1 MAHEYA
7 SHRNSETKRV
17 GHLLKSGGVA
27 HSDAAADKKLITKML
42 KEHEKSEGEKHGGV
56 VTKGRLDRSY
66 AKGGRTKGHKKPHVQ
81 VNIISKSDPNNMPPP
96 VVGLA
101 GGPPAAAP
109 GGPLP
114 VGAKGVAPGLAP
126 PPVAAG
132 PVAAAPPPPPMKRGG
147 RAKRPMGGRIP
158 IIRTMRA
165 PMSPMHPMRG
175 LPMVGKKGFKSGGSI
190 PGEPTKANLAKWSAR
205 AEKNSPVAKRAA
217 GGRLTGGAETGVG
230 RLEKAARYRRG
241 R

>member
-1 MAHEYA
+1 MAHEFA
-7 SHRNSETKRV
+7 SHRNSESKRV

-27 HSDAAADKKLITKML
+27 HSDAAADKKLISKML

-56 VTKGRLDRSY
+56 VSKGRLDRSY

-114 VGAKGVAPGLAP
+114 VGGKGVAPGLAP
-126 PPVAAG
+126 PPVAGSARIRNARDAWKRCSSAVPSG
-132 PVAAAPPPPPMKRGG
+132 CVDAAPAAIAPGQ
-147 RAKRPMGGRIP
+147 IP
-158 IIRTMRA
+158 
-165 PMSPMHPMRG
+165 
-175 LPMVGKKGFKSGGSI
+175 
-190 PGEPTKANLAKWSAR
+190 AR
-205 AEKNSPVAKRAA
+205 A
-217 GGRLTGGAETGVG
+217 GRGDERDIVDA
-230 RLEKAARYRRG
+230 
-241 R
+241 